1 MPKYDEEHFSPAAPI
16 ANVILRNPATKN
28 TISDVEMLVDTGADI
43 TLIPRLYVNKLNLEI
58 DFSQSYQVIG
68 FDGNASFAQSAF
80 VEILL
85 LKKTFK
91 GRFLIA
97 EQNQGV
103 LGRDILNLL
112 SLVFDRPNLFW
123 EERKFFSN

>member
-1 MPKYDEEHFSPAAPI
+1 MPKYDEEHFSPAAPM

-68 FDGNASFAQSAF
+68 FDGNTSFAQSAF

-91 GRFLIA
+91 GRFWLID
-97 EQNQGV
+97 N
-103 LGRDILNLL
+103 
-112 SLVFDRPNLFW
+112 W
-123 EERKFFSN
+123 RKSHNI

>member
-1 MPKYDEEHFSPAAPI
+1 MPKYDEEHFSPAAPM

-68 FDGNASFAQSAF
+68 FDGNTSFAQSAF

-112 SLVFDRPNLFW
+112 SLVFDGPNLFW

>member
-16 ANVILRNPATKN
+16 ANVVLRNPTTKN
-28 TISDVEMLVDTGADI
+28 TVSDVEMLVDTGADI
-43 TLIPRLYVNKLNLEI
+43 TLIPSIYVTKLNLEI
-58 DFSQSYQVIG
+58 DFSQAYQLVG
-68 FDGNASFAQSAF
+68 FDGNTSFAQSVF

-91 GRFLIA
+91 GRFLMT

-103 LGRDILNLL
+103 LGRDILNWL
-112 SLVFDRPNLFW
+112 SLVFDGPNLFW
-123 EERKFFSN
+123 EERKFFSK